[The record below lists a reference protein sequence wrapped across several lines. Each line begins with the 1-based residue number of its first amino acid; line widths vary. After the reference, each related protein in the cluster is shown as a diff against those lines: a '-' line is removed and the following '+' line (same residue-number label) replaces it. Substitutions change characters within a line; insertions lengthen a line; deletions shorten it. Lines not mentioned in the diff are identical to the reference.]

1 MNLLPN
7 AAQSAVAR
15 IDALNQRFVQTAK
28 NHHAQVSSILS
39 GTKDDTGTTLLT
51 QAQIQAAA
59 GGRFDALPAFLAGI
73 GSVLAVAIPAASLA
87 TPSPATSAAA
97 PGVAASPAA
106 TV

>member
-39 GTKDDTGTTLLT
+39 GTKDDTTTT
-51 QAQIQAAA
+51 T
-59 GGRFDALPAFLAGI
+59 DK
-73 GSVLAVAIPAASLA
+73 
-87 TPSPATSAAA
+87 TPIT
-97 PGVAASPAA
+97 
-106 TV
+106 TKKTIEIR